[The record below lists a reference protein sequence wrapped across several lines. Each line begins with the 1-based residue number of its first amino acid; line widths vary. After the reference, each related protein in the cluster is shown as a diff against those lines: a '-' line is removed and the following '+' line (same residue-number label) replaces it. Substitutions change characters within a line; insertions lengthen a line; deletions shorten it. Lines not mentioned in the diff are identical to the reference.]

1 MKPIS
6 ELRLADIIS
15 RNVVFVAP
23 DTPLDEA
30 ARLMGE
36 RRISCL
42 MVGAS
47 DAPLGIITERDLVR
61 LLHAE
66 TPGDTAVRQVMT
78 APVLSA
84 PLDMDF
90 RSAFSLLRRQDI
102 RHLLA
107 VDALGVVA
115 GIASETDFRIHLGF
129 NIFHRVANLQA
140 VMDPTWCI
148 LPPETALNTAVGR
161 MLEERRDYLL
171 VGHGELP
178 QGILTE
184 RDIPRLSA
192 QHADLARLTLGEVMS
207 SPLQTIL
214 LDASAVEVARCMAD
228 SRLRHMVVVYP
239 DGRAAGVISQHRLML
254 HLGGEIIDDAFNE
267 AERWRTKMA
276 RIEEQLELV
285 LDAAGYGVWEY
296 DHARDEAIFSP
307 ILCELLQV
315 PAEQMKRLSDW
326 VERIHPEDRARV
338 AERREAALS
347 GREPNYEV
355 QYRFL
360 RGDGHW
366 RWIESRG
373 RLVRQGSEG
382 QPLLTIGI
390 ANDIT
395 PQKHHEELLR
405 LENEFA
411 RLAGEAAD
419 RDALY
424 DGILATALALP
435 DLDGGGLYL
444 READGGYRLIR
455 QRGLSASFISAVAHL
470 SPDSPQIQLLERGEQ
485 QCACKR
491 PSPACTHPGMLRQP
505 AVVAEGILSLV
516 VLPIFRD
523 GRPIACLNLASKHVD
538 MLDPVAV
545 TGMQTLA
552 RQFGLALQHHLDA
565 EETLHQ
571 RDNLEHLLD
580 ALDDYLFVLDM
591 QGNVIHCNRAVEQG
605 LGYGRRLIGQ
615 LVTQVHPVEVRD
627 EAKRIVGDIIAGKSK
642 SCSLPIEKADGSRI
656 MVETRIVRGNWNG
669 QPVLICISRDI
680 TEQDAQRQALE
691 LEKQFSEDTLDA
703 LPGVFYMFD
712 AAGRFVRWNHQFS
725 KVTGYSDA
733 ELASMRGT
741 DFFAGDDQRRVGE
754 AMQRVF
760 AEGQAEVEADFQT
773 RDGRQLPYHFKGQRS
788 SIGGQTY
795 LLGVGIDI
803 SERRRTQQ
811 ALETERAHLATLV
824 NTIPDL
830 IWLKDTNGAYLA
842 CNPEF
847 ERFFGAAERDI
858 LGKTDYDFMSGEL
871 AEFFRGHD
879 RAAMAAGKPT
889 RNEEWITYAS
899 DGRRVLLETTKMP
912 MRTPDA
918 RLVGVL
924 GIGHDITSRKETE
937 AELERHRQHL
947 EELVMERTV
956 ELTEAKV
963 AAEAANHA
971 KSAFLANMSHEL
983 RTPMNGVMGMIE
995 MAKRRMADPTGLDQL
1010 NKAKTAADHLLGV
1023 INDILDISKIEAERL
1038 VLEDVPLQLAEIVSN
1053 LTGVLGHKAA
1063 EKGLRLATEIPADLL
1078 HQPLKGDPLR
1088 LGQIIFNLVGNAI
1101 KFTQQ
1106 GGVTLRARSV
1116 GDTTEAMQVRFEV
1129 SDTGIGIEPAAQARL
1144 FQSFE
1149 QADNSMTRKY
1159 GGTGLGLAISK
1170 RLVRLM
1176 GGEIGVDSTPGLGS
1190 TFWFVVPLGKRT
1202 QTAAAPAPTSA
1213 TLTAEQRLQTEYA
1226 GTRVL
1231 LAEDEPITQEVSRG
1245 LLEDVGLAVDVAEDG
1260 QQALAL
1266 ARRNRYALI
1275 LMDMQM
1281 PVLNGIDATRAI
1293 RADSLNRSTTILA
1306 MTANAFDED
1315 RQLCIDAGMND
1326 HLAKPVDPDK
1336 LYETLLAWLERSDNQ
1351 PGSLQ
1356 RNGP

>member
-36 RRISCL
+36 RHISCL

-61 LLHAE
+61 LLHAD
-66 TPGDTAVRQVMT
+66 TPGETAVKRVMT

-84 PLDMDF
+84 PVDIDF
-90 RSAFSLLRRQDI
+90 RSAFALLRRQNI

-107 VDALGVVA
+107 LDSVGEVA

-140 VMDPTWCI
+140 VMDPAWCI

-192 QHADLARLTLGEVMS
+192 RHADLAHLTLGEVMS

-214 LDASAVEVARCMAD
+214 LDVSAVEVARCMAD
-228 SRLRHMVVVYP
+228 SRLRHIVVVYP
-239 DGRAAGVISQHRLML
+239 DGRAAGVISQHRLMQ

-267 AERWRTKMA
+267 AERWRAKMA

-315 PAEQMKRLSDW
+315 PAEQMKRLPDW
-326 VERIHPEDRARV
+326 IERIHPEDRARV

-373 RLVRQGSEG
+373 RLVRQGSDG

-395 PQKHHEELLR
+395 PQKNHEELLR
-405 LENEFA
+405 LQNEFA
-411 RLAGEAAD
+411 RLAGEATD

-424 DGILATALALP
+424 DGILTTALSLS

-545 TGMQTLA
+545 AGMQTLA

-615 LVTQVHPVEVRD
+615 SIALVHPAEVRD
-627 EAKRIVGDIIAGKSK
+627 EAMRIVGDMLAGKRK
-642 SCSLPIEKADGSRI
+642 SCPLPINKADGSRI
-656 MVETRIVRGNWNG
+656 MVDTRIVRGNWNG
-669 QPVLICISRDI
+669 QPALIGISRDI
-680 TEQDAQRQALE
+680 TELIEQRQELE
-691 LEKQFSEDTLDA
+691 L
-703 LPGVFYMFD
+703 
-712 AAGRFVRWNHQFS
+712 
-725 KVTGYSDA
+725 
-733 ELASMRGT
+733 
-741 DFFAGDDQRRVGE
+741 
-754 AMQRVF
+754 
-760 AEGQAEVEADFQT
+760 
-773 RDGRQLPYHFKGQRS
+773 
-788 SIGGQTY
+788 
-795 LLGVGIDI
+795 
-803 SERRRTQQ
+803 
-811 ALETERAHLATLV
+811 ERAHLTTLV

-830 IWLKDTNGAYLA
+830 IWLKDPNGAYLA

-912 MRTPDA
+912 MRTPDG

-924 GIGHDITSRKETE
+924 GIGHDITSRKEIE

-983 RTPMNGVMGMIE
+983 RTPMNGVMGMVE

-1038 VLEDVPLQLAEIVSN
+1038 VLEEVPLQLTEIVSN

-1063 EKGLRLATEIPADLL
+1063 EKGLRLATDIPADLL

-1129 SDTGIGIEPAAQARL
+1129 SDTGIGIEPAAQVRL

-1176 GGEIGVDSTPGLGS
+1176 GGEIGVDSTPGQGS
-1190 TFWFVVPLGKRT
+1190 TFWFVVPLGKRA
-1202 QTAAAPAPTSA
+1202 QTAVAPALTSA

-1281 PVLNGIDATRAI
+1281 PHMNGIDATRAI
-1293 RADSLNRSTTILA
+1293 RADSLNRSTAILA
-1306 MTANAFDED
+1306 MTANAVDED

-1326 HLAKPVDPDK
+1326 HIAKPVQPE
-1336 LYETLLAWLERSDNQ
+1336 LLFETLLKWLSRTALD
-1351 PGSLQ
+1351 
-1356 RNGP
+1356 